1 MHHEIS
7 QLDIPDRQL
16 LSNARPSIWTEIG
29 EAQITHTIFGRAKVR
44 IIRKN
49 DNRHRVLW
57 FTGIAAIV
65 LAAAAWQG
73 LFTSHQAEPS
83 LGEDQPPVGIK
94 EPVST
99 PAILSEKNVTP
110 VTPPEATKEP
120 SAPLQAEI
128 PKPPV
133 AVKSMPQQVHKPIT
147 PEPKLVHSEMPRP
160 KPNSAQQ
167 EPVFAQPRPATSE
180 SPQAVRPQ
188 VAPHSAGS
196 AVKSPTTTQPANS
209 SVPKPNGAVAPA
221 FSATKPVA
229 QPAAS
234 SPASVIQLSDPLQKP
249 PEAPAPDNQ
258 PPALNNTQSK

>member
-1 MHHEIS
+1 MNHEIS

-16 LSNARPSIWTEIG
+16 LASNTRPSIWTEIG

-49 DNRHRVLW
+49 DNRDRVLW

-73 LFTSHQAEPS
+73 LFTSHQAEQS
-83 LGEDQPPVGIK
+83 LGADQPPVGIK

-99 PAILSEKNVTP
+99 PAIRSEKSATP
-110 VTPPEATKEP
+110 VTPPEATKEL
-120 SAPLQAEI
+120 SAPIQAEI
-128 PKPPV
+128 DKPPIRP
-133 AVKSMPQQVHKPIT
+133 KSVPQQVRRPIN

-167 EPVFAQPRPATSE
+167 EPIFAQPRPVTSE
-180 SPQAVRPQ
+180 PPLALV
-188 VAPHSAGS
+188 VPHSASS
-196 AVKSPTTTQPANS
+196 AAKSPTITQPANS
-209 SVPKPNGAVAPA
+209 LVPKPTGAVAPA
-221 FSATKPVA
+221 LSATKPVA

-234 SPASVIQLSDPLQKP
+234 SPASVIQLSDPVQP
-249 PEAPAPDNQ
+249 PAAPAPDNQ
-258 PPALNNTQSK
+258 PPALDNAQSK